1 MNSKYDPP
9 ELPVSSTVARIMAE
23 DREKSACEAREH
35 DCFGSAKELELT
47 ALLLH
52 QYADLLEEKGK

>member
-1 MNSKYDPP
+1 
-9 ELPVSSTVARIMAE
+9 MAE